1 MGKEEASRH
10 CRPLAGNLICSWQFN
25 QTCEDMFYITMK
37 KKRNRH
43 SRKSFQGSK
52 QCNGFYV
59 SVRTVDCYGYP
70 VKALNY
76 EVPAWSHEDDVWIQW
91 MAFKEMIHS
100 SQATQVL
107 WPWKATGRLV
117 CLSWHWELFIL
128 SRSAEPPVSIQ
139 NWSQGSTRE
148 S

>member
-25 QTCEDMFYITMK
+25 QTCEDMFYVTMK

-59 SVRTVDCYGYP
+59 SVRTKVDCYGYP

-76 EVPAWSHEDDVWIQW
+76 EVPAWSKMTSESSGWLSNRWSTQHNLLKFCDHEEQQVEQYVW
-91 MAFKEMIHS
+91 ADTEH
-100 SQATQVL
+100 
-107 WPWKATGRLV
+107 
-117 CLSWHWELFIL
+117 CLSCQDQLNL
-128 SRSAEPPVSIQ
+128 K
-139 NWSQGSTRE
+139 G
-148 S
+148 